1 MRIIDLHCYP
11 NTEPWIK
18 SQGPYVEALA
28 KYWNRAW
35 TWKSE
40 AEVIEEFKK
49 FSVEAVLVAFD
60 IESVTGSPPCTN
72 DCAAATAG
80 WSGGRGQDDY
90 SQNSLHILPE

>member
-35 TWKSE
+35 TAKSE
-40 AEVIEEFKK
+40 AAVIEEFKQAG
-49 FSVEAVLVAFD
+49 VEAVLVAFD
-60 IESVTGSPPCTN
+60 IETVTGAPPCTN
-72 DCAAATAG
+72 EYVAKMRDDNPRCDSQA
-80 WSGGRGQDDY
+80 WGR
-90 SQNSLHILPE
+90 SIP